1 LPDEVAISE
10 RTIEPRKVLLIRPSA
25 LGDVCRTVPCLV
37 SLRRAFPGAAIDWLV
52 NEAFVPAVSSHPALT
67 GTVPFD
73 RGSFGKG
80 IRKLRLSG
88 PRSFLDALKHRGYD
102 LVVDLQ
108 GLARSGLFSWATR
121 ASRRV
126 GFANARE
133 FGWLGYTERHHVDA
147 SMHTVDRMLRLLEL
161 AGVRP
166 VLDMRLYSSEA
177 GRAEVPA
184 SLAGKRY
191 AVVAPT
197 SRWEGKR
204 WPAERFAA
212 AIPAMFEMGL
222 DAVAVVGSR
231 SEREQCGPLL
241 SLAARDGRVVDL
253 LGATSVAGLM
263 AVVEGA
269 AMVLAN
275 DSAALHMAVGFDRP
289 LVALFGP
296 TRVELVGPFRREA
309 DVIQH
314 LRQGDVFEHK
324 NTLAGRAMMERI
336 SVEEVVEAV
345 GRRLANPPSA

>member
-1 LPDEVAISE
+1 MN
-10 RTIEPRKVLLIRPSA
+10 EPRKVLLIRPSA

-37 SLRRAFPGAAIDWLV
+37 SLRRTFPGAAIDWLV

-73 RGSFGKG
+73 RKSFGEG
-80 IRKLRLSG
+80 IRKLRLSA
-88 PRSFLDALKHRGYD
+88 PRSFLDVLKQRGYD

-108 GLARSGLFSWATR
+108 GLARSGIFSWATR
-121 ASRRV
+121 APRRV

-133 FGWLGYTERHHVDA
+133 FGWLGYTERHRVDA

-184 SLAGKRY
+184 ALAGKRY

-212 AIPAMFEMGL
+212 AIPAMLEMGC
-222 DAVAVVGSR
+222 DAVAVVGSK
-231 SEREQCGPLL
+231 SEREQCVPLL

-269 AMVLAN
+269 ALVLAN

-314 LRQGDVFEHK
+314 LRQDDVFEHK
-324 NTLAGRAMMERI
+324 NTPAGRAMMERI
-336 SVEEVVEAV
+336 SVEEVVRAV
-345 GRRLANPPSA
+345 SRRLANPPSA